1 MIHRSPVSRQSLVA
15 MPDWQQTLA
24 NAISDPAELLYRLGL
39 DKNSLAWTESA
50 ANGFRLRVPEP
61 YLSRIHKGDAS
72 DPLLLQ
78 IFPLQKETEPT
89 SGYTQD
95 PLDEFSSM
103 PAPGV
108 LHKYHGRI
116 LLTLTGACAVHC
128 RYCFRRHFPYSDANP
143 TNEQWNQTLDY
154 IRHNPDI
161 VEVILSGGD
170 PLSVSDARLGEL
182 VSDLDAISHL
192 KRLRIHT
199 RLPVVIP
206 SRVCKPLTDWLT
218 GTRLQKILVNHI
230 NHANEIDDQVN
241 GAMQQLSSTGT
252 ILLNQSVL
260 LRGVNDRA
268 ATLAQLSEQLFT
280 CGILPYYLHQLDP
293 VQGAA
298 HFSVKD
304 EIALQLMNKLRQCMP
319 GYLVPRLVREQP
331 GKPGK
336 TPLL

>member
-1 MIHRSPVSRQSLVA
+1 MIHRSTVSRQPLVA
-15 MPDWQQTLA
+15 MPDWQQQLA
-24 NAISDPAELLYRLGL
+24 NAISDPAELLNRLGL
-39 DKNSLAWTESA
+39 NRHSLPWIENASS
-50 ANGFRLRVPEP
+50 GFRLRVPEP
-61 YLSRIHKGDAS
+61 YLSRIRKGDTA

-78 IFPLQKETEPT
+78 IFPLQQETESS

-108 LHKYHGRI
+108 LHKYNGRI

-143 TNEQWNQTLDY
+143 TNQQWKQTLDY
-154 IRHNPDI
+154 IRRNADI

-170 PLSVSDARLGEL
+170 PLSITDGRLGKL
-182 VSDLDAISHL
+182 VSDLDAIRHL

-206 SRVCKPLTDWLT
+206 SRVGKPLIEWLT
-218 GTRLQKILVNHI
+218 ATRLQKILVNHI
-230 NHANEIDDQVN
+230 NHANEIDDQVRE
-241 GAMQQLSSTGT
+241 AMQQLASTGT

-260 LRGVNDRA
+260 LRGVNDST

-280 CGILPYYLHQLDP
+280 SGILPYYLHQLDP

-298 HFSVKD
+298 HFSVD
-304 EIALQLMNKLRQCMP
+304 DAIALQLISELRECLP
-319 GYLVPRLVREQP
+319 GYLVPRLVREQA
-331 GKPGK
+331 GKPSK